1 MLTELDSYCEE
12 FVSLLLGTD
21 ERILVKA
28 TRGKA
33 LNGKIIHVQ
42 VIEFIVVE
50 RPVQFL
56 GLNVETRWHPVSCHV
71 EPYPF
76 IIFISLLSKL

>member
-33 LNGKIIHVQ
+33 LNGKIINVQ

-50 RPVQFL
+50 RPV
-56 GLNVETRWHPVSCHV
+56 
-71 EPYPF
+71 
-76 IIFISLLSKL
+76 